1 MTIERTKNLG
11 DVVFYY
17 SLGIVTILVAV
28 VLFVIAPW
36 TQAKMKDVDSV
47 AEEGDA

>member
-1 MTIERTKNLG
+1 MYKRQNLG
-11 DVVFYY
+11 DVVFY
-17 SLGIVTILVAV
+17 SGLGIVTILVAV

-47 AEEGDA
+47 AEEGGA